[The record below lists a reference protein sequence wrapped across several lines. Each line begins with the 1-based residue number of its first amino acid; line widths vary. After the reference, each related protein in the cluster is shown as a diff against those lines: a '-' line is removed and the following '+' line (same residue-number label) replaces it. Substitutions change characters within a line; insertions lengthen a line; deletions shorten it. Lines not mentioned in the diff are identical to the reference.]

1 MTEQRHARRHARG
14 RALYRSVLDEIDPRV
29 IRAAAEAEGLTDE
42 LVVARVL
49 LHRQLAEHPENAE
62 LMVKLMHLLVRMVGA
77 QHRLTG
83 EELERFTAEMEKRLA
98 QFIANALGEEAAD
111 G

>member
-1 MTEQRHARRHARG
+1 
-14 RALYRSVLDEIDPRV
+14 
-29 IRAAAEAEGLTDE
+29 LTDE

-49 LHRQLAEHPENAE
+49 LHRELVEHPENAE
-62 LMVKLMHLLVRMVGA
+62 RMVKLMHLLVRMVGA

-83 EELERFTAEMEKRLA
+83 ADLERFKAEMEKRLA

-111 G
+111 D